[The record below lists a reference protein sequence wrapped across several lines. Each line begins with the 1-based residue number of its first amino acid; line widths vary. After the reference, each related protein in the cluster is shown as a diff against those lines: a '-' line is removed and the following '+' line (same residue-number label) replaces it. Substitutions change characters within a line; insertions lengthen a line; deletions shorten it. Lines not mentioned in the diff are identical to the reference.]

1 MGRTALYRDPIPFTS
16 ARTDIQVDAD
26 ALIVRTADGRPRR
39 YSLDGC
45 AATVLDGCRSI
56 DTPVRFARGSDP
68 DLARTFERRFVRM
81 LVLEPAT
88 VLADRKVIVT
98 PPEHGAVAPN
108 VVRVPEAPSD
118 AAVVEASTWEAIADW
133 VLGGGRLAACAIA
146 DLARLATIATSSF
159 AALIGEVAAQRAL
172 ELAWAHR
179 GPLRS
184 GMDVETSLQPLADAA
199 RHSTRAGEALVSALA
214 HTAGATRRRRKLW

>member
-16 ARTDIQVDAD
+16 ARTDIQLDAD
-26 ALIVRTADGRPRR
+26 ALIVRLPDGKPRR

-45 AATVLDGCRSI
+45 AATAIDGCRSTRV
-56 DTPVRFARGSDP
+56 DGRLD
-68 DLARTFERRFVRM
+68 RRFVRM
-81 LVLEPAT
+81 LVIEPQVAS
-88 VLADRKVIVT
+88 ADRNVMIT
-98 PPEHGAVAPN
+98 PPEHGTVAPS
-108 VVRVPEAPSD
+108 VVRVPEAPAD
-118 AAVVEASTWEAIADW
+118 AAVVEASTWEALSEWI
-133 VLGGGRLAACAIA
+133 LGGGRLAACAIA

-184 GMDVETSLQPLADAA
+184 GMDLETSLQPLVDAA
-199 RHSTRAGEALVSALA
+199 RSSPRAGEALVSALA
-214 HTAGATRRRRKLW
+214 HAAGATRRRRKLW